1 MPVVETEK
9 LILNMGPQHPAT
21 HGVLR
26 VILDLRGETILN
38 AEPMIG
44 YLHRGIE
51 KIAESRTY
59 TQFLPYTDRLDYVA
73 APAWNL
79 AYCEAVEKL
88 MGIEVPE
95 RAKYIRTIIAEIAR
109 ISSHLIAI
117 GTHALDIGAMTVFI
131 YCFRERE
138 LTLDL
143 FEHATGSRML
153 TNFCRIGGVMADLSD
168 QFLKIA
174 REFVE
179 IFPTRMKDYEDL
191 LTQNRIWLKRT
202 KNIAVISAEEGL
214 NLSLNGPNIRGSGV
228 KWDVRK
234 AEPYAAYDKMEFDIP
249 IGQNGDIYDR
259 YLVRLEEMRQSNR
272 IVKQALNQLPDG
284 EIKAKVPRVIRPP
297 KGEVYFRVEAP
308 KGEAG
313 FYIESDGSDK
323 PYRLKIR
330 TPSFANLESIPTM
343 VDGHLV
349 ADVVAA
355 IGSIDIVLGEIDR

>member
-26 VILDLRGETILN
+26 MILDLRGETILN
-38 AEPMIG
+38 AEPVIG

-59 TQFLPYTDRLDYVA
+59 VQFLPYTDRLDYVA

-88 MGIEVPE
+88 IGVEMPE
-95 RAKYIRTIIAEIAR
+95 RAKYIRTIMAELSR
-109 ISSHLIAI
+109 ISSHLISV

-168 QFLKIA
+168 EFLKRC

-202 KNIAVISAEEGL
+202 KNIAVVSAEEGL

-234 AEPYAAYDKMEFDIP
+234 AEPYAAYDKMDFDIP
-249 IGQNGDIYDR
+249 IGQNGDAYDR

-272 IVKQALNQLPDG
+272 IIKQALNQLPDG
-284 EIKAKVPRVIRPP
+284 EIKAKVPRVIKPP
-297 KGEVYFRVEAP
+297 KGEVYFRIEAP

-330 TPSFANLESIPTM
+330 TPSFANMESIPMM
-343 VDGHLV
+343 VEGSLI

>member
-1 MPVVETEK
+1 
-9 LILNMGPQHPAT
+9 MGPQHPAT

-26 VILDLRGETILN
+26 VILELRGETILN
-38 AEPMIG
+38 AEPDIG
-44 YLHRGIE
+44 FLHRGIE
-51 KIAESRTY
+51 KIAENLTY
-59 TQFLPYTDRLDYVA
+59 TQILPYTDRLDYVA

-79 AYCEAVEKL
+79 AYSEAVEKL

-95 RAKYIRTIIAEIAR
+95 RAKYIRTIMAEISR
-109 ISSHLIAI
+109 ISSHLIGI

-168 QFLKIA
+168 EFLKRA
-174 REFVE
+174 REFVD

-202 KNIAVISAEEGL
+202 KNIAVITAEEGL

-228 KWDVRK
+228 KWDIRK
-234 AEPYAAYDKMEFDIP
+234 AEPYAAYDKVDFDIAV
-249 IGQNGDIYDR
+249 QYDGDAYSR
-259 YLVRLEEMRQSNR
+259 YLVRLEEMRQANR
-272 IVKQALNQLPDG
+272 IIDQCLKNLPDG
-284 EIKAKVPRVIRPP
+284 EIQAKVPRVIKPP
-297 KGEVYFRVEAP
+297 KGEVYVRTEAP

-313 FYIESDGSDK
+313 FYIESDGTNK

-330 TPSFANLESIPTM
+330 TPSFANLESLPM
-343 VDGHLV
+343 MAKGGLV
-349 ADVVAA
+349 ADVVTA